1 VLIEFDRQRPGNLR
15 STGRTKP
22 RVNTWVI
29 RTPNGNEYGK
39 DLLHQH
45 YSGPHGR

>member
-15 STGRTKP
+15 STERNQTTRTS
-22 RVNTWVI
+22 VI
-29 RTPNGNEYGK
+29 RTPNGNDYGK

-45 YSGPHGR
+45 YSGSHGR